1 VSETVVRRLDDL
13 PSPVVVYDK
22 TGRVTDA
29 NEAACT
35 VLGIS
40 SDQLLGSSAD
50 DAGWL
55 VTEGASGPVV
65 DNLHPAVAALRTG
78 LPQLAVLVMAK
89 RSDRSQ
95 VWMQVDAVPEL
106 TDQGEVAQVV
116 ASLTDVTRI
125 LSHSR
130 LTDRGVG
137 DHILAEVTAQLAA
150 TQLDPQ
156 AILTSVTST
165 LSKLRHGTWVASL
178 MNKDPGTVRMFA
190 ADDSDRDVTG
200 YFEQLQRSGE
210 VLTTSIAMK
219 VIETGK
225 PLLMPNLPA
234 EDLAALLS
242 QDVRDYL
249 QKNPWVAPEARYYGM
264 LVVPMRARG
273 AVIGTIGLF
282 EVRSSNPLTE
292 KDVDW
297 LQAVADR
304 TGLAVDN
311 AQLYEDAINR
321 LERLDSLRSVGLA
334 ITASPDLRLT
344 LRVILDQVTDKLGVD
359 SADVLLVD
367 ESDGMLAVA
376 ASAGFQST
384 SIPDYRLP
392 VDEGLPGRAL
402 AGRRIETVTAL
413 SAFSQFRRRSLFA
426 REGFKAYGAVPL
438 IARSKLL
445 GVLEVFHRTALEPD
459 QEWVAFLDALASEA
473 AIAIDNAAM
482 YERLQKVGPAGIQR
496 KAGGTVPE
504 LSRVERQVLALV
516 VEGATNSQIAEK
528 VHLSQN
534 TVKFHVHR
542 LLQKADADTRTE
554 LARKATQEGWL

>member
-1 VSETVVRRLDDL
+1 MR
-13 PSPVVVYDK
+13 
-22 TGRVTDA
+22 
-29 NEAACT
+29 
-35 VLGIS
+35 
-40 SDQLLGSSAD
+40 
-50 DAGWL
+50 
-55 VTEGASGPVV
+55 
-65 DNLHPAVAALRTG
+65 
-78 LPQLAVLVMAK
+78 
-89 RSDRSQ
+89 
-95 VWMQVDAVPEL
+95 
-106 TDQGEVAQVV
+106 
-116 ASLTDVTRI
+116 
-125 LSHSR
+125 
-130 LTDRGVG
+130 
-137 DHILAEVTAQLAA
+137 
-150 TQLDPQ
+150 
-156 AILTSVTST
+156 
-165 LSKLRHGTWVASL
+165 
-178 MNKDPGTVRMFA
+178 
-190 ADDSDRDVTG
+190 
-200 YFEQLQRSGE
+200 
-210 VLTTSIAMK
+210 

-225 PLLMPNLPA
+225 PLLLPNMTA
-234 EDLAALLS
+234 EELRALLS
-242 QDVRDYL
+242 EDVRNYL
-249 QKNPWVAPEARYYGM
+249 QKNPWAAPEAHYYGV

-273 AVIGTIGLF
+273 AVIGTIGLY

-297 LQAVADR
+297 IQAVADR

-367 ESDGMLAVA
+367 EADGMLAVS
-376 ASAGFQST
+376 ASAGFRST

-482 YERLQKVGPAGIQR
+482 YDRLQKVRPAAPSR
-496 KAGGTVPE
+496 KAGATVPDMS
-504 LSRVERQVLALV
+504 LVEKAILALV